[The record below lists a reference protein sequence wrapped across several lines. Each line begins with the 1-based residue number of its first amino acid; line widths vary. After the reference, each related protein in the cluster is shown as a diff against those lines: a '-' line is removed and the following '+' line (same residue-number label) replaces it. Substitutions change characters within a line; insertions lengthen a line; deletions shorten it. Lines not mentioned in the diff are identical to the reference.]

1 MPPSSATVQGGMVM
15 SDKTLLVL
23 SQVYVPDPASVG
35 QHMHDAAAGMARR
48 GHRVRV
54 IASARGYDDPTRR
67 YPLREERDGVS
78 IRRIPLGSFGKKSL
92 AIRLLGQASFLI
104 QAFLRGLLTRRIGA
118 IFVSTSP
125 PMCSAV
131 ALAIS
136 VLRRV
141 PIVYWVMDIN
151 PDQAVRLG
159 LVSARSLPVRAM
171 EWLNRQILRRAHAVV
186 TLDRFMAE
194 TLRRKADLDGRLA
207 VFPPW
212 APPGSEPV
220 AHQDNPFRRKH
231 GLDGKFVVM
240 HSGNHSPSH
249 PLDTVLRAAEQLRD
263 RDDIV
268 FMFIGGGCGKR
279 AVESAISA
287 GAPNVVSLPYQP
299 KEELKNSLSAADV
312 HLVSMGNEMVGV
324 VHPCKVYG
332 AMAVARPVLVLGP
345 RECHAT
351 ELVDFEKYGRC
362 VEHGDVEG
370 IISTICEIA
379 SMSPFV
385 LESIGRCASTVLF
398 SYYNEERQNSRLVGI
413 LESAIT
419 GEVPAVAI
427 SGEAFALSTERK
439 AA

>member
-1 MPPSSATVQGGMVM
+1 MVM
-15 SDKTLLVL
+15 SDKALLIL

-35 QHMHDAAAGMARR
+35 QHMHDAATEMVRR
-48 GHRVRV
+48 GHSVRV
-54 IASARGYDDPTRR
+54 IASARGYDDPGRR

-78 IRRIPLGSFGKKSL
+78 IRRIPFGSLGKKS
-92 AIRLLGQASFLI
+92 IVVRLLGQLSFLI
-104 QAFLRGLLTRRIGA
+104 QAFVCGLFTRRIGA
-118 IFVSTSP
+118 VFVSTSP

-151 PDQAVRLG
+151 PDQVVRMG
-159 LVSARSLPVRAM
+159 VMSEQALPVRAM
-171 EWLNRQILRRAHAVV
+171 EWLNRQILRRAHTVV

-212 APPGSEPV
+212 APAGSEPV
-220 AHQDNPFRRKH
+220 AHEDNPFRRKH
-231 GLDGKFVVM
+231 GLEGKFVLM

-249 PLDTVLRAAEQLRD
+249 PLDTFLQAAEQLRE

-268 FMFIGGGCGKR
+268 FMFVGGGCGKKVVD
-279 AVESAISA
+279 AAIEE
-287 GAPNVVSLPYQP
+287 GATNVVSLPYQP
-299 KEELKNSLSAADV
+299 KEQLKNSLSAADV
-312 HLVSMGNEMVGV
+312 HLVSMGSEMVGV

-345 RECHAT
+345 AECHAT
-351 ELVDFEKYGRC
+351 ELVSFAQYGRH
-362 VEHGDVEG
+362 VEHGDAGRMTRVIREMAAVPEG
-370 IISTICEIA
+370 LRA
-379 SMSPFV
+379 SMGQQAASV
-385 LESIGRCASTVLF
+385 LAAHYGEGRLNGMLACIVEAAVE
-398 SYYNEERQNSRLVGI
+398 NRE
-413 LESAIT
+413 
-419 GEVPAVAI
+419 PALAEPRE
-427 SGEAFALSTERK
+427 GMALPATERR

>member
-1 MPPSSATVQGGMVM
+1 M
-15 SDKTLLVL
+15 SDKTLLIL

-35 QHMHDAAAGMARR
+35 QHMHDAAAELVRR
-48 GHRVRV
+48 GHSVRV
-54 IASARGYDDPTRR
+54 IASARGYDDPSRR

-78 IRRIPLGSFGKKSL
+78 IRRIPFGSFGKKS
-92 AIRLLGQASFLI
+92 IVVRLLGQVSFLL
-104 QAFLRGLLTRRIGA
+104 QAFVCSLFTRRIGA

-141 PIVYWVMDIN
+141 SIVYWVMDIN

-159 LVSARSLPVRAM
+159 VMSERSLPVRAM
-171 EWLNRQILRRAHAVV
+171 EWLNRQILRRAHTVV

-212 APPGSEPV
+212 APEGSEPV
-220 AHQDNPFRRKH
+220 AHEDNPFRCKH
-231 GLDGKFVVM
+231 GLEGKFVLM

-249 PLDTVLRAAEQLRD
+249 PLDTFLQAAEQLRE

-268 FMFIGGGCGKR
+268 FVFAGGGCGKHVVD
-279 AVESAISA
+279 AAIEE
-287 GAPNVVSLPYQP
+287 GATNVVSLPYQP
-299 KEELKNSLSAADV
+299 KEQLRNSLSAADV
-312 HLVSMGNEMVGV
+312 HLVSMGSEMVGV

-345 RECHAT
+345 AECHAT
-351 ELVDFEKYGRC
+351 ELAGFEQYGRH
-362 VEHGDVEG
+362 VAHGDVEG
-370 IISTICEIA
+370 MTRVITQIA
-379 SMSPFV
+379 EMP
-385 LESIGRCASTVLF
+385 LLLRDLMGQQAASVLF
-398 SYYNEERQNSRLVGI
+398 NHYRIERLNGLMAGVIEAALRRSTSAGAPVGD
-413 LESAIT
+413 LLTSDAN
-419 GEVPAVAI
+419 
-427 SGEAFALSTERK
+427 ERK

>member
-1 MPPSSATVQGGMVM
+1 MVM

-35 QHMHDAAAGMARR
+35 QHMHDAAAATARR

-104 QAFLRGLLTRRIGA
+104 QAFFRGLLTPRIGA
-118 IFVSTSP
+118 ILVSTSP

-159 LVSARSLPVRAM
+159 LVSARSLSVRAM

-212 APPGSEPV
+212 APANSEPV
-220 AHQDNPFRRKH
+220 AHEDNPFRRKH

-279 AVESAISA
+279 GVESAISE
-287 GAPNVVSLPYQP
+287 GASNVVNLPYQP
-299 KEELKNSLSAADV
+299 KAELKNSLSAADV

-324 VHPCKVYG
+324 VHPCKIYG

-351 ELVDFEKYGRC
+351 ELVEFEKYGRC

-370 IISTICEIA
+370 T
-379 SMSPFV
+379 V
-385 LESIGRCASTVLF
+385 KVIGDLA
-398 SYYNEERQNSRLVGI
+398 
-413 LESAIT
+413 AM
-419 GEVPAVAI
+419 PAVLRNLMGQRANAVLAEHYSETRLNGLLAEI
-427 SGEAFALSTERK
+427 LDVVIKGEKPLMEIQLETQS
-439 AA
+439 AARRAA